1 MAFLLAR
8 RRDLLLALA
17 IAGVVVAGYL
27 SWVALD
33 DEQQVVCSGVGDCQ
47 TVQSSE
53 YAEIA
58 GVPIAVLGLG
68 MYLALVALI
77 AARRWWGALR
87 DGEEPPQALAG
98 LTFALAF
105 GGTLYSAYLTWL
117 ELFEIEA
124 ICVWCVGSAVIVT
137 LLMLLSAPDLRAASR
152 EIEADAG
159 PS

>member
-17 IAGVVVAGYL
+17 IAGVAVAGYL

-33 DEQQVVCSGVGDCQ
+33 EEQEAVCAGVGDCD

-53 YAEIA
+53 FSEIA

-68 MYLALVALI
+68 MYLVLLALL
-77 AARRWWGALR
+77 AARRWWSLLR
-87 DGEEPPQALAG
+87 GGEAPQALAS
-98 LTFALAF
+98 LTFALAL

-137 LLMLLSAPDLRAASR
+137 LLMLLSVPDVRAAP
-152 EIEADAG
+152 AGAAGDAG

>member
-1 MAFLLAR
+1 MAFLRAR
-8 RRDLLLALA
+8 RHDLLLALA
-17 IAGVVVAGYL
+17 IAGVAVAGYL

-33 DEQQVVCSGVGDCQ
+33 EGQEAVCSGVGDCQ

-53 YAEIA
+53 YSEIA

-68 MYLALVALI
+68 MYLALIALI
-77 AARRWWGALR
+77 AARRWWAALR

-124 ICVWCVGSAVIVT
+124 ICVWCVASAVIVT
-137 LLMLLSAPDLRAASR
+137 LLMLLAAPDLRATPRDS
-152 EIEADAG
+152 EVGAG

>member
-1 MAFLLAR
+1 MASLLAR

-17 IAGVVVAGYL
+17 IAGVAVAGYL

-33 DEQQVVCSGVGDCQ
+33 DEQEAVCSGVGDCGA
-47 TVQSSE
+47 VQSSE
-53 YAEIA
+53 FSEIA

-68 MYLALVALI
+68 MYLALLALV
-77 AARRWWGALR
+77 AARRWWRALR
-87 DGEEPPQALAG
+87 GGEAPQALAG
-98 LTFALAF
+98 LTFALAL

-137 LLMLLSAPDLRAASR
+137 LLMLLSLPDVRAAP
-152 EIEADAG
+152 AGAAGDAG

>member
-33 DEQQVVCSGVGDCQ
+33 EDQEAVCAGVGDCD

-53 YAEIA
+53 FSEIA

-68 MYLALVALI
+68 MYLALLALI
-77 AARRWWGALR
+77 AARRWWRALR
-87 DGEEPPQALAG
+87 GGEAPQGLAS
-98 LTFALAF
+98 LTFALAL

-137 LLMLLSAPDLRAASR
+137 LLMLLSVPDVRAAP
-152 EIEADAG
+152 AGAAGDAG

>member
-8 RRDLLLALA
+8 RHDLLLALA
-17 IAGVVVAGYL
+17 IAGVAVAGYL

-33 DEQQVVCSGVGDCQ
+33 EDQEAVCSGVGDCQ

-53 YAEIA
+53 YSEIA

-68 MYLALVALI
+68 MYLALLALI
-77 AARRWWGALR
+77 AARRWWTGLR
-87 DGEEPPQALAG
+87 GEEPPQALAG

-137 LLMLLSAPDLRAASR
+137 LLMLLAAPDLRAAPRDS
-152 EIEADAG
+152 EVDAG

>member
-17 IAGVVVAGYL
+17 ITGVAVAGYL

-33 DEQQVVCSGVGDCQ
+33 GEQEAVCSGVGDCK
-47 TVQSSE
+47 TVQGSE
-53 YAEIA
+53 FSEIA

-68 MYLALVALI
+68 MYLALLALI
-77 AARRWWGALR
+77 AARRWWSGLR
-87 DGEEPPQALAG
+87 GGEAPQALAG
-98 LTFALAF
+98 LTFALAL

-137 LLMLLSAPDLRAASR
+137 LLMLLALPDVRAAS
-152 EIEADAG
+152 ADAAGDAG